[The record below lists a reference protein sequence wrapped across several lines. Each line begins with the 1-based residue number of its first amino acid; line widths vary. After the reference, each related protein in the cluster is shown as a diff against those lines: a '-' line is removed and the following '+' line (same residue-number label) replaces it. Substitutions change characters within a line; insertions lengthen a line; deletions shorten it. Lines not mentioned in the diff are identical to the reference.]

1 MGVAMSSVIPT
12 IEIDY
17 PAEDGQP
24 MAETPIHVEAIIL
37 LHQALQ
43 DFFRDQPDVLVAS
56 DIFWYYQ
63 EGNPSARVA
72 PDVMVVP
79 EAGQTDRRSFLAWR
93 EKRSTPAVVFEM
105 ASLSTW
111 REDRREKFRLY
122 ETLGAEEYFLFDPE
136 ARFLNPPLLGYRLR
150 ETAYVPILEE
160 NDGSLASS
168 LGFRLRA
175 EGEML
180 RLLEGRTGLPIPT
193 RLERAEQ
200 EHERAEQE
208 RQRAEQERQRAE
220 ALQAEV
226 ERLRA
231 LLNQPGQAS
240 GNEA

>member
-1 MGVAMSSVIPT
+1 MSSVIPAT
-12 IEIDY
+12 EIDY

-43 DFFRDQPDVLVAS
+43 DFFRDQPSVFVAS
-56 DIFWYYQ
+56 DIFWYYE

-79 EAGQTDRRSFLAWR
+79 EVGLTDRRSFLAWR
-93 EKRSTPAVVFEM
+93 ERRATPAAVFEM

-122 ETLGAEEYFLFDPE
+122 ESLGAEEYFLFDPE

-150 ETAYVPILEE
+150 ESVYVPILEE
-160 NDGSLASS
+160 NDGSLVSS
-168 LGFRLRA
+168 LGFRLRG

-180 RLLEGRTGLPIPT
+180 RLLDGKTGQPIPT
-193 RLERAEQ
+193 RLERAD
-200 EHERAEQE
+200 QE
-208 RQRAEQERQRAE
+208 RQRAEHERQRADT
-220 ALQAEV
+220 LQTEV

-231 LLNQPGQAS
+231 LLKQPGQAG
-240 GNEA
+240 GNGT